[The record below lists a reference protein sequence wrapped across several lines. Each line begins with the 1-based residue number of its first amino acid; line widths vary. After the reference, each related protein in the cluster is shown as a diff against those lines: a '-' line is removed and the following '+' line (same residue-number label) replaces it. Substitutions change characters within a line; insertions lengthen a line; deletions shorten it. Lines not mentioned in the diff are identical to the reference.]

1 MASKSP
7 KAGNGRA
14 GATQTPTSPAAAPQ
28 DAASLAYA
36 QEQLL
41 NLIAM
46 TEVMF
51 KGAEEMRRCQMEA
64 AQDARRHYES
74 AQASVASAVNPTEL
88 LGVQGELMRYDMEAA
103 GQYWQKL
110 AAILATTQ
118 AEAVNL
124 MTRGAA
130 LAGGGMTRLMSQPAA
145 SLPLVQPAAPA
156 SAGDAG
162 TAADPTQAWNRLV
175 DLGKQW
181 TDMLYRSEAALH

>member
-1 MASKSP
+1 MASKPP
-7 KAGNGRA
+7 KTANGRTTA
-14 GATQTPTSPAAAPQ
+14 PQTTAASAAPQ
-28 DAASLAYA
+28 EAASLAFA

-64 AQDARRHYES
+64 AQEARRQYER
-74 AQASVASAVNPTEL
+74 AQANVASAANPTEL
-88 LGVQGELMRYDMEAA
+88 LNVQGELMRYDMEAA

-110 AAILATTQ
+110 AAICATTQ

-130 LAGGGMTRLMSQPAA
+130 LAGGGMTRLMAQPAGTTQPRPA
-145 SLPLVQPAAPA
+145 TPAA
-156 SAGDAG
+156 AGDG
-162 TAADPTQAWNRLV
+162 AAAVDPSQAWNRWM